1 MGAQIICFNC
11 VLKDKYGTLIS
22 SSVNRNVLTSL
33 PGEGGLLSGLAKGL
47 QHLTKGEKR
56 SIALSAEQA
65 YGFYDPKK
73 VILFPLRKIPDFAHL
88 RVGQPVSIV
97 GKSGEVRTYRVLQI
111 YGEMVSLDGN
121 HPLAG
126 QDLVF
131 EIETLDVRD
140 ATEEEI
146 FEAQNLVAAQLL
158 H

>member
-1 MGAQIICFNC
+1 VSTQVICFKC
-11 VLKDKYGTLIS
+11 VLRDKYGNLIS

-33 PGEGGLLSGLAKGL
+33 PGEVGLLSGLAKGL
-47 QHLTKGEKR
+47 QDLSKGEKR

-65 YGFYDPKK
+65 YGFYDTKK
-73 VILFPLRKIPDFAHL
+73 VILFPRKKISNPSHL
-88 RVGQPVSIV
+88 RVGQMVSVV
-97 GKSGEVRTYRVLQI
+97 GKSGEVRSYKVLQLH
-111 YGEMVSLDGN
+111 GEMISLDGN

-131 EIETLDVRD
+131 EIEALDARA
-140 ATEEEI
+140 ATTDEI

>member
-1 MGAQIICFNC
+1 MSAQIICFSC
-11 VLKDKYGTLIS
+11 ILKDKYGAIIS

-33 PGEGGLLSGLAKGL
+33 PGESGLLSGLSRGL

-56 SIALSAEQA
+56 SITLSAEQA
-65 YGFYDPKK
+65 YGFYEPKK
-73 VILFPLRKIPDFAHL
+73 VILFPLKKIPKSTPL
-88 RVGQPVSIV
+88 RPGQSISIV
-97 GKSGEVRTYRVLQI
+97 GKSGEIRTYKVLQI

-131 EIETLDVRD
+131 EIETLEARD
-140 ATEEEI
+140 ATKEEI
-146 FEAQNLVAAQLL
+146 FEAQNLITAQLL